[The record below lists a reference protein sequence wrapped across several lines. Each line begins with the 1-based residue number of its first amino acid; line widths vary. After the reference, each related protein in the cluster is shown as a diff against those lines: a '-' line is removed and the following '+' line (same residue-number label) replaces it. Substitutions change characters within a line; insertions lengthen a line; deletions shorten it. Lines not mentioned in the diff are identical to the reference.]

1 MRILQ
6 RALAVTFLC
15 AFTIFTTPATAGAAP
30 ILSISTTLGG
40 TPLTDFE
47 GLAEGTTPAIPGVVF
62 AGITALAAPV
72 IDDSP
77 FLSAYAASTGT
88 GVLTSALPGR
98 TVVVKFDTP
107 QSAVELFLSDAAPL
121 TNTNGYLVRVFDA
134 ANTELEQLFVNIS
147 LGTGLLIPG
156 DATPHAG
163 LYVGFTRPTAD
174 IRSLLIGHPL
184 GANPG
189 LGDALQTDA
198 FAVDDL
204 RTSTVPE
211 PASLF
216 LVASGLAVRRLSSR
230 SRRGQR
236 TRSTIGFRG
245 SRTG

>member
-134 ANTELEQLFVNIS
+134 ANTELEQSFVNIS
-147 LGTGLLIPG
+147 LGTGLLSG
-156 DATPHAG
+156 AGAEGGCGEEVGATIMAG
-163 LYVGFTRPTAD
+163 WSRPSLVGVFIGW
-174 IRSLLIGHPL
+174 IRL
-184 GANPG
+184 
-189 LGDALQTDA
+189 D
-198 FAVDDL
+198 
-204 RTSTVPE
+204 
-211 PASLF
+211 
-216 LVASGLAVRRLSSR
+216 
-230 SRRGQR
+230 
-236 TRSTIGFRG
+236 
-245 SRTG
+245 